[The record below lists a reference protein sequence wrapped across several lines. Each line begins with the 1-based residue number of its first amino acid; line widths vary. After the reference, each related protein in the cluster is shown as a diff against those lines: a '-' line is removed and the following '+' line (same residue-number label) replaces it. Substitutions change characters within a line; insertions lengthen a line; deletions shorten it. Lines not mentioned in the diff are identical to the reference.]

1 MGRRPGYNAK
11 LLGRLPADGNIRVPP
26 LDVAIQRERPENHL
40 HFCVILCAIGLFDS
54 PSAELYNPRRCQI
67 DLAAHSS
74 APSYRGVVMYLCSGR
89 LVVTELTPISN
100 IKPKMKIEGK
110 VTKVELAG
118 ARVDIGAERDA
129 FLHISELQ
137 PGRQV
142 VTRVA
147 DVLQEGDIITVWVK
161 QVKPQDGIVLLT
173 RIEPP
178 ALEWSDLQRGLKLT
192 GKIVK
197 VEDFG
202 LVPVSAMAKTRVE
215 KPSDLVK
222 DGDEIAVWITK
233 ASKKENRIGLS
244 MVEPPAIDWSD
255 IRVGQTYTG
264 KVTRVENFGAFI
276 DIGAER
282 EGMVHVSEMETGYV
296 SRPSDVVKMGQEV
309 EVRVIEINPK
319 KRQIKLTMKMDL
331 ADIEAEPEEH
341 EEPVLTPMQL
351 AFQAARQQ
359 NQPVTAVAKTKPA
372 VKRDDHEDIF
382 ARTIQQHRAT
392 NG

>member
-1 MGRRPGYNAK
+1 M
-11 LLGRLPADGNIRVPP
+11 
-26 LDVAIQRERPENHL
+26 
-40 HFCVILCAIGLFDS
+40 
-54 PSAELYNPRRCQI
+54 
-67 DLAAHSS
+67 
-74 APSYRGVVMYLCSGR
+74 
-89 LVVTELTPISN
+89 TELTPISN
-100 IKPKMKIEGK
+100 IKPKMKFEGK

-118 ARVDIGAERDA
+118 ARVDIGAEREA

-137 PGRQV
+137 PGRLV

-147 DVLQEGDIITVWVK
+147 DVLKEGDVITVWAK
-161 QVKPQDGIVLLT
+161 QVKAQDGVVLLT

-178 ALEWSDLQRGLKLT
+178 ALEWNDLQRGLKLT

-202 LVPVSAMAKTRVE
+202 AFVNIGAPKDGLVPVSAMAKTRVD
-215 KPSDLVK
+215 KPSDIVK
-222 DGDEIAVWITK
+222 EGDEITVWITK
-233 ASKKENRIGLS
+233 SSKKENRIGLS
-244 MVEPPAIDWSD
+244 MVEPPAVDWAD
-255 IRVGQTYTG
+255 LRVGQIFNG
-264 KVTRVENFGAFI
+264 KVTRVENFGAFV

-296 SRPSDVVKMGQEV
+296 SRPSDVVKVGEEV

-319 KRQIKLTMKMDL
+319 KRQIKLTMKPDMTEV
-331 ADIEAEPEEH
+331 AEVEETEEA
-341 EEPVLTPMQL
+341 VLTPMQL

-359 NQPVTAVAKTKPA
+359 GQPPAAAAKTVKSD
-372 VKRDDHEDIF
+372 VKRNDHEDIF

>member
-1 MGRRPGYNAK
+1 
-11 LLGRLPADGNIRVPP
+11 
-26 LDVAIQRERPENHL
+26 
-40 HFCVILCAIGLFDS
+40 
-54 PSAELYNPRRCQI
+54 
-67 DLAAHSS
+67 
-74 APSYRGVVMYLCSGR
+74 
-89 LVVTELTPISN
+89 VTERTPITS
-100 IKPKMKIEGK
+100 IKPKMKFEGT

-118 ARVDIGAERDA
+118 ARVDIGAEREA

-142 VTRVA
+142 VSRVS
-147 DVLQEGDIITVWVK
+147 DVLKDGDVITVWAK
-161 QVKPQDGIVLLT
+161 QVKASEGLVLLT

-178 ALEWSDLQRGLKLT
+178 ALEWGDLQRGLKLT

-202 LVPVSAMAKTRVE
+202 AFVDIGAPKDGLIPVSAMAKTRVE

-222 DGDEIAVWITK
+222 EDDVVTVWITK

-244 MVEPPAIDWSD
+244 MVEPPALDWSD
-255 IRVGQTYTG
+255 IKVGQTYLG
-264 KVTRVENFGAFI
+264 KVTRVENFGAFV

-282 EGMVHVSEMETGYV
+282 EGMVHVSEMEAGYV
-296 SRPSDVVKMGQEV
+296 SRPSDIVKTGQEI

-319 KRQIKLTMKMDL
+319 KRQIKLTMKPDMTEMHASVAED
-331 ADIEAEPEEH
+331 AGSEEA
-341 EEPVLTPMQL
+341 VLTPMQL
-351 AFQAARQQ
+351 AFEAARQQ
-359 NQPVTAVAKTKPA
+359 GQPAPTAKSAKSA
-372 VKRDDHEDIF
+372 VKRDDQEDIF

>member
-1 MGRRPGYNAK
+1 
-11 LLGRLPADGNIRVPP
+11 
-26 LDVAIQRERPENHL
+26 
-40 HFCVILCAIGLFDS
+40 
-54 PSAELYNPRRCQI
+54 
-67 DLAAHSS
+67 
-74 APSYRGVVMYLCSGR
+74 
-89 LVVTELTPISN
+89 VTERTPITS
-100 IKPKMKIEGK
+100 IKPKMKLDGT

-137 PGRQV
+137 PGRMTV
-142 VTRVA
+142 SRVA
-147 DVLQEGDIITVWVK
+147 DVLKEGEVITVWVK
-161 QVKPQDGIVLLT
+161 QVKPQEGLVLLT

-202 LVPVSAMAKTRVE
+202 AFVDIGAPKDGLVPVSAMAKTRVD

-222 DGDEIAVWITK
+222 DGDTITVWITK

-244 MVEPPAIDWSD
+244 MVEPPALDWSD
-255 IRVGQTYTG
+255 IKVGQIYIG
-264 KVTRVENFGAFI
+264 KVTRVENFGAFV

-296 SRPSDVVKMGQEV
+296 SRPSDVVKVNQEI

-319 KRQIKLTMKMDL
+319 KRQIKLTMKPDM
-331 ADIEAEPEEH
+331 AEMRAAEEETGSEEA
-341 EEPVLTPMQL
+341 VLTPMQL
-351 AFQAARQQ
+351 AFEAARQQ
-359 NQPVTAVAKTKPA
+359 GQPAVPVKSTKA
-372 VKRDDHEDIF
+372 TVKRDDSEDIF

>member
-1 MGRRPGYNAK
+1 
-11 LLGRLPADGNIRVPP
+11 
-26 LDVAIQRERPENHL
+26 
-40 HFCVILCAIGLFDS
+40 
-54 PSAELYNPRRCQI
+54 
-67 DLAAHSS
+67 
-74 APSYRGVVMYLCSGR
+74 
-89 LVVTELTPISN
+89 VTETISIAN
-100 IKPKMKIEGK
+100 IKPKMKVEGK

-118 ARVDIGAERDA
+118 ARVDIGAEREA

-147 DVLQEGDIITVWVK
+147 DVLKEGDVVTAWVK
-161 QVKPQDGIVLLT
+161 QVKPQEGVILLT

-178 ALEWSDLQRGLKLT
+178 ALEWADLQRGLKLQ

-197 VEDFG
+197 VEDFGVFVNIGAPKDG
-202 LVPVSAMAKTRVE
+202 LVPVSAMAKTRVD

-222 DGDEIAVWITK
+222 DGDEVTVWVTK

-244 MVEPPAIDWSD
+244 LVEPPAVDWSD
-255 IRVGQTYTG
+255 IKVGQSFTG

-296 SRPSDVVKMGQEV
+296 ARPSDVVKVGQEV
-309 EVRVIEINPK
+309 EVRVIELNPK

-331 ADIEAEPEEH
+331 DEIEEATAEPEEA
-341 EEPVLTPMQL
+341 VLTPMQL

-359 NQPVTAVAKTKPA
+359 NQPAAATTKPKAA
-372 VKRDDHEDIF
+372 VTRDEQEDIF

>member
-1 MGRRPGYNAK
+1 
-11 LLGRLPADGNIRVPP
+11 
-26 LDVAIQRERPENHL
+26 
-40 HFCVILCAIGLFDS
+40 
-54 PSAELYNPRRCQI
+54 
-67 DLAAHSS
+67 
-74 APSYRGVVMYLCSGR
+74 
-89 LVVTELTPISN
+89 VTELTPISN

-197 VEDFG
+197 VEDFGVFVNIGAPKDG

>member
-1 MGRRPGYNAK
+1 
-11 LLGRLPADGNIRVPP
+11 
-26 LDVAIQRERPENHL
+26 
-40 HFCVILCAIGLFDS
+40 
-54 PSAELYNPRRCQI
+54 
-67 DLAAHSS
+67 
-74 APSYRGVVMYLCSGR
+74 
-89 LVVTELTPISN
+89 VTELTPISN

-147 DVLQEGDIITVWVK
+147 DVLKEGDVITVWVK
-161 QVKPQDGIVLLT
+161 QVKPQEGLVLLT
-173 RIEPP
+173 RVEPP
-178 ALEWSDLQRGLKLT
+178 ALEWGDLQRGLKLT

-197 VEDFG
+197 LEDFGAFVDIGAPKDG
-202 LVPVSAMAKTRVE
+202 LVPVSAMAKTRVD

-222 DGDEIAVWITK
+222 DGDEITVWIVK

-244 MVEPPAIDWSD
+244 MVEPPAVDWSD
-255 IRVGQTYTG
+255 IKVGQSFNG
-264 KVTRVENFGAFI
+264 KVTRVENFGAFV

-282 EGMVHVSEMETGYV
+282 EGMVHVSEMESGYV
-296 SRPSDVVKMGQEV
+296 SRPSDVVKVGQEV

-319 KRQIKLTMKMDL
+319 KRQIKLTMKIDL
-331 ADIEAEPEEH
+331 TDIEEVAEEH
-341 EEPVLTPMQL
+341 EEAVLTPMQL

-359 NQPVTAVAKTKPA
+359 NQPTATVAKTKTA
-372 VKRDDHEDIF
+372 VKRDDQEDIF

>member
-1 MGRRPGYNAK
+1 MTK
-11 LLGRLPADGNIRVPP
+11 
-26 LDVAIQRERPENHL
+26 
-40 HFCVILCAIGLFDS
+40 
-54 PSAELYNPRRCQI
+54 
-67 DLAAHSS
+67 
-74 APSYRGVVMYLCSGR
+74 
-89 LVVTELTPISN
+89 LTPISN
-100 IKPKMKIEGK
+100 IKPKMKLEGK
-110 VTKVELAG
+110 ITRVELAG
-118 ARVDIGAERDA
+118 ARVDIGAEREA

-147 DVLQEGDIITVWVK
+147 DVLKEGDVITVWVK
-161 QVKPQDGIVLLT
+161 QVKPQDGLVLLT

-202 LVPVSAMAKTRVE
+202 AFVDIGAPKDGLVPVSAMARTRVD

-255 IRVGQTYTG
+255 IKVGQTYNG

-296 SRPSDVVKMGQEV
+296 ARPSDVVKVGQEV

-319 KRQIKLTMKMDL
+319 KRQIKLTMKLDMT
-331 ADIEAEPEEH
+331 DIEVESGEPEEA
-341 EEPVLTPMQL
+341 VLTPMQL

-359 NQPVTAVAKTKPA
+359 NQPAAVTRPKTAIP
-372 VKRDDHEDIF
+372 RNEQEDIF
-382 ARTIQQHRAT
+382 ARTIQQHRTT

>member
-1 MGRRPGYNAK
+1 M
-11 LLGRLPADGNIRVPP
+11 
-26 LDVAIQRERPENHL
+26 
-40 HFCVILCAIGLFDS
+40 
-54 PSAELYNPRRCQI
+54 
-67 DLAAHSS
+67 
-74 APSYRGVVMYLCSGR
+74 
-89 LVVTELTPISN
+89 TELTPIAN
-100 IKPKMKIEGK
+100 IKPKMKVEGK

-118 ARVDIGAERDA
+118 ARIDIGAEREA

-147 DVLQEGDIITVWVK
+147 DVLKEGDVVTVWVK
-161 QVKPQDGIVLLT
+161 QVKPQDGVVLLT

-178 ALEWSDLQRGLKLT
+178 ALEWADLQRGLKLN

-197 VEDFG
+197 VEDFGAFVDIGAPKDG
-202 LVPVSAMAKTRVE
+202 LVPVSAMAKTRVD

-222 DGDEIAVWITK
+222 DGDEVTVWITK

-244 MVEPPAIDWSD
+244 MVEPPAVDWSD
-255 IRVGQTYTG
+255 IRVGQTFNG

-282 EGMVHVSEMETGYV
+282 EGMVHVSEMEAGYV
-296 SRPSDVVKMGQEV
+296 SRPSDVVKVGQEI

-331 ADIEAEPEEH
+331 TDIEEESTEPEEA
-341 EEPVLTPMQL
+341 VLTPMQL

-359 NQPVTAVAKTKPA
+359 NQPAAVTKTKAPTP
-372 VKRDDHEDIF
+372 RDEHEDIF

>member
-1 MGRRPGYNAK
+1 
-11 LLGRLPADGNIRVPP
+11 
-26 LDVAIQRERPENHL
+26 
-40 HFCVILCAIGLFDS
+40 
-54 PSAELYNPRRCQI
+54 
-67 DLAAHSS
+67 
-74 APSYRGVVMYLCSGR
+74 
-89 LVVTELTPISN
+89 VTERTPITS
-100 IKPKMKIEGK
+100 IKPKMKLDGT

-137 PGRQV
+137 PGRLTV
-142 VTRVA
+142 SRVA
-147 DVLQEGDIITVWVK
+147 DVLKEGEVITVWVK
-161 QVKPQDGIVLLT
+161 QVKPQEGLVLLT

-178 ALEWSDLQRGLKLT
+178 ALEWSDLQRGLKLS

-197 VEDFG
+197 VEDFGAFVDIGAPKDG

-222 DGDEIAVWITK
+222 DGDVVTVWITK

-244 MVEPPAIDWSD
+244 MVEPPALDWSD
-255 IRVGQTYTG
+255 IKVGQTYLG
-264 KVTRVENFGAFI
+264 KVTRVENFGAFV

-296 SRPSDVVKMGQEV
+296 SRPSDVVKMNQEI
-309 EVRVIEINPK
+309 EVRVIEINAK
-319 KRQIKLTMKMDL
+319 KRQIKLTMKPDM
-331 ADIEAEPEEH
+331 AEMHAAEE
-341 EEPVLTPMQL
+341 ESASDEVVLTPMQL
-351 AFQAARQQ
+351 AFEAARQQ
-359 NQPVTAVAKTKPA
+359 GQPAAPVKSAKTA
-372 VKRDDHEDIF
+372 AKRDDSEDIF

>member
-1 MGRRPGYNAK
+1 
-11 LLGRLPADGNIRVPP
+11 
-26 LDVAIQRERPENHL
+26 
-40 HFCVILCAIGLFDS
+40 
-54 PSAELYNPRRCQI
+54 
-67 DLAAHSS
+67 
-74 APSYRGVVMYLCSGR
+74 
-89 LVVTELTPISN
+89 
-100 IKPKMKIEGK
+100 
-110 VTKVELAG
+110 
-118 ARVDIGAERDA
+118 
-129 FLHISELQ
+129 
-137 PGRQV
+137 
-142 VTRVA
+142 
-147 DVLQEGDIITVWVK
+147 
-161 QVKPQDGIVLLT
+161 LT

-178 ALEWSDLQRGLKLT
+178 AREWGDLQRGLKLQ

-197 VEDFG
+197 VEDFGAFVNIGAPKDG
-202 LVPVSAMAKTRVE
+202 LVPVSAMAKTRVD

-222 DGDEIAVWITK
+222 DGDEVTVWITK

-244 MVEPPAIDWSD
+244 MVEPPAVDWSD
-255 IRVGQTYTG
+255 IKVGQTYNG

-296 SRPSDVVKMGQEV
+296 ARPSDVVKVGQEV

-319 KRQIKLTMKMDL
+319 KRQIKLTMKTDMADL
-331 ADIEAEPEEH
+331 EAEAEEH

-359 NQPVTAVAKTKPA
+359 NQPAATVAKTKTS
-372 VKRDDHEDIF
+372 VKRDEHEDIF